1 MPHSIS
7 EAAIPLPP
15 EKLPVWKLKAH
26 RSTPGKPPKNE
37 VLPVQLGPD
46 CELRQ
51 NNGEFKV
58 QVHPDYTRGIRGCYE
73 HEIECLRKDF
83 EKAVVQRD
91 EANSRISSLERA
103 IRDANAQLQ
112 TERKS
117 HNETVIAAADQAK
130 SFWTVMASG
139 FAIGVV
145 FAVVI
150 LAVLAAGGVFR

>member
-15 EKLPVWKLKAH
+15 EKLQAWKLKAH

-46 CELRQ
+46 CELAQ

-73 HEIECLRKDF
+73 HEIAHLRKDF
-83 EKAVVQRD
+83 EKAASQRD
-91 EANSRISSLERA
+91 EANRTIETLRTMLA
-103 IRDANAQLQ
+103 R
-112 TERKS
+112 ERKS
-117 HNETVIAAADQAK
+117 HNETVFADTEQAK